1 MVMPS
6 KLERV
11 LGRLNERNI
20 KSKVMIN
27 DLQQLI
33 DNENP
38 ANLTKQTQDYNFRA
52 GTITIFKVFVYKII
66 LSGKIAL
73 KKMK

>member
-1 MVMPS
+1 MVLPS
-6 KLERV
+6 KLEHV
-11 LGRLNERNI
+11 LGRLNDRNI

-52 GTITIFKVFVYKII
+52 GKYNRQNTFKKISSEKT
-66 LSGKIAL
+66 LH
-73 KKMK
+73 